1 MAIKKSKKTSNKTS
15 TKTSRRYGLSTLAI
29 HAGQSPDP
37 STGAIVTP
45 IFQTSTYAQEAVG
58 KNKGYEYTRSGNPT
72 RRALEDNIAALEGGH
87 GGVGFASGMAA
98 ISTLISSFDTGA
110 HFVCTANV
118 YGGTFRL
125 FERVHRRQGYDFS
138 WVDTRDLKA
147 VERAIKKNT
156 KMIFLETPTNP
167 LMQVCDISGIA
178 KLARA
183 KGVKVCVDNTFLTPY
198 WQRPLEL
205 GCDFVVHSATK
216 YLGGHS
222 DVLGGLLVT
231 TNEADTTNLRFVAK
245 CIGGVLAPFDAWL
258 ILRGIKTLA
267 LRMEAAEHNATAVAM
282 YLEGHKRV
290 SKVFYPGLESH
301 EGYELNRK
309 QSGGAGGLLSFEL
322 AKGGDVNKFLKA
334 MKICQLAES
343 LGAVET
349 LVCVPAKMTHASVP
363 PEERKKL
370 GVTDTL
376 LRIAVG
382 VEDIDD
388 LIADL
393 DHALSRA

>member
-1 MAIKKSKKTSNKTS
+1 MAAKRP
-15 TKTSRRYGLSTLAI
+15 SRPGLSTLAI
-29 HAGQSPDP
+29 HAGQAPDP
-37 STGAIVTP
+37 STGAIVVP
-45 IFQTSTYAQEAVG
+45 IFQTSTYVQAGVG
-58 KNKGYEYTRSGNPT
+58 QHKGYEYTRSGNPT
-72 RRALEDNIAALEGGH
+72 RRALEDNIAALENGH
-87 GGVGFASGMAA
+87 GGVAFATGMAA
-98 ISTLISSFDTGA
+98 ISTLISHFDTGA
-110 HFVCTANV
+110 HFVCTSNV

-125 FERVHRRQGYDFS
+125 FERVHRRQGYQFS

-167 LMQVCDISGIA
+167 LMQVCDIAAIA
-178 KLARA
+178 KLAKS

-205 GCDFVVHSATK
+205 GADFVVHSATK

-231 TNEADTTNLRFVAK
+231 TNEEDTTNLRFTAK
-245 CIGGVLAPFDAWL
+245 CIGGVLSPFDSWL

-267 LRMEAAEHNATAVAM
+267 LRMEAAEKNATAVAK
-282 YLEGHKRV
+282 YLEAHKKV
-290 SKVFYPGLESH
+290 SQVFYPGLESH
-301 EGYELNRK
+301 EGHALNKK

-322 AKGGDVNKFLKA
+322 KKGSNIDKFLKA
-334 MKICQLAES
+334 CKVCALAES

-349 LVCVPAKMTHASVP
+349 LLCVPAKMTHASVP
-363 PEERKKL
+363 AEERKKL

-382 VEDIDD
+382 VEDIEDILED
-388 LIADL
+388 LERAL
-393 DHALSRA
+393 DRA